1 MHQKPAAATLPSV
14 HPREQLKALA
24 LASLG
29 STLEYFEFI
38 IYVFL
43 APQISRH
50 FSSAD
55 MPQWLALLQTFGIFA
70 AGFLIRPVG
79 GILMAQIGDRAGRK
93 RVFTLTLALMA
104 GPTLAIG
111 LLPGYAAIGI
121 WAPLLL
127 LLCRLLQGMSLG
139 GELPGAISFVSEQVS
154 GRKVAF
160 ALGVMAAA
168 TSSGTLLG
176 SAVVSGLT
184 NMLGAAAMMEYGW
197 RIPFILGGVFGVMS
211 VYLRRFTHETPVF
224 EAMRAKMMLSE
235 RPPFAELVSK
245 HRNNLFCAMFLA
257 ACTTVVAAA
266 TQQFPITYFVTL
278 KKMPMAEVSTALTLL
293 IGCTPIGNL
302 LGGAVVSWRLLR
314 LRNGNNQAQ
323 VLTAASMFWMLGQ
336 EHPQELWLPAVFLGL
351 SCGAAMALSL
361 TLLARAFP
369 AQVRYTGLA
378 TCYNIPIAIFGG
390 TALIV
395 LTFLARYSLDYPAF
409 YPALFVLLAIVAT
422 CVLWPRRNA
431 ISPFD
436 RDDPDANP
444 AALATA
450 KPARALD
457 VRP

>member
-1 MHQKPAAATLPSV
+1 MHQKSAAAALPSAK
-14 HPREQLKALA
+14 PREQVKALA

-43 APQISRH
+43 APQISHH
-50 FSSAD
+50 FSSPD

-70 AGFLIRPVG
+70 AGYLIRPVG
-79 GILMAQIGDRAGRK
+79 GILMAQVGDRAGRK

-121 WAPLLL
+121 WAPILL
-127 LLCRLLQGMSLG
+127 LLCRLLQGVSLG

-160 ALGVMAAA
+160 ALGIMAAA
-168 TSSGTLLG
+168 TSCGTVLG

-184 NMLGAAAMMEYGW
+184 RTLGADAMMEYGW
-197 RIPFILGGVFGVMS
+197 RIPFLMGGVFGALS

-224 EAMRAKMMLSE
+224 EAMRARLMLAE
-235 RPPFAELVSK
+235 RPPFTELVSK
-245 HRNNLFCAMFLA
+245 HRTNLICAMFLA
-257 ACTTVVAAA
+257 ACTTVVAGA

-278 KKMPMAEVSTALTLL
+278 KKMPMADVSTALTLL
-293 IGCTPIGNL
+293 IAFTPVGNVI
-302 LGGAVVSWRLLR
+302 GGAAVSWRLIS
-314 LRNGNNQAQ
+314 LRNGYIVALL
-323 VLTAASMFWMLGQ
+323 LTAACMGWMYSQ
-336 EHPQELWLPAVFLGL
+336 NSAENLWRPAVFLGL

-361 TLLARAFP
+361 ALLARAFP

-390 TALIV
+390 TVLIV
-395 LTFLARYSLDYPAF
+395 MTFIARYSLDYPAF
-409 YPALFVLLAIVAT
+409 YPALFVLFAITAAFI
-422 CVLWPRRNA
+422 LWPRRNA

-444 AALATA
+444 AAPSNALQS
-450 KPARALD
+450 PAFD
-457 VRP
+457 I